1 MTGFFICVLAL
12 ILVIILQ
19 IFIILYLARRSKN
32 DSYTAIPRPLYK
44 NNIPSDVRT
53 SGDQSTFTISWQYG
67 KKGDTFIFFGEPVV
81 SPYSPATLVL
91 GVNPNIQHIGGITV
105 NGSLIVGD
113 ANNVNNY
120 SVVMTM
126 KSGHKGYARGLI
138 PYVQVV
144 NKTQNDIDFSFR
156 DESNKRVNPNISPG
170 KATRVNME
178 TGVEQSTEIGILV
191 AGSILAGTS
200 IIGGFVFWSLAGV
213 EVAAAVAVPLLA
225 DAA

>member
-19 IFIILYLARRSKN
+19 IFIILYLACRSKN

-91 GVNPNIQHIGGITV
+91 GVNPNIQKIGDITV
-105 NGSLIVGD
+105 NGSLFVAD
-113 ANNVNNY
+113 KDSNNKYN
-120 SVVMTM
+120 VVVTL
-126 KSGHKGYARGLI
+126 KPGHKGFARGLI
-138 PYVQVV
+138 PYFQVV

-156 DESNKRVNPNISPG
+156 DQSNRRDNPIISPG
-170 KATRVNME
+170 KATKVNME
-178 TGVEQSTEIGILV
+178 TGVQQSTEIGILV
-191 AGSILAGTS
+191 AGSILAGT

-213 EVAAAVAVPLLA
+213 EITAEEALPLIA